1 MKKAINGVFLLNKA
15 HDISS
20 NHALQQIKRL
30 FNAQKAGHTGTLDPL
45 ATGLLPICFGEA
57 TKFAQYLI
65 DADKTYL
72 ATLKFGQATTTGD
85 KEGEIILTS
94 DVAFSEKDL
103 KLHTQQFIGCIQQTP
118 PMFSALKHDG
128 IPLYQYARKGI
139 NIERKSREI
148 EIFAIDIVNFDF
160 PYATLKIHCSKGTYI
175 RTLAEDLAKSMDS
188 FAYLEN
194 LARMKTNHFDI
205 KNAYPFNEIQ
215 NYSEPE
221 LESLLLPIDTLI
233 SHFDKIKL
241 NSLQEKQIKNGQL
254 VQYSLNYEIMTSLS
268 LYSMDDDFIG
278 LGVYDPQLMAIK
290 ALRLMNT
297 NAS

>member
-1 MKKAINGVFLLNKA
+1 
-15 HDISS
+15 
-20 NHALQQIKRL
+20 
-30 FNAQKAGHTGTLDPL
+30 
-45 ATGLLPICFGEA
+45 
-57 TKFAQYLI
+57 
-65 DADKTYL
+65 
-72 ATLKFGQATTTGD
+72 
-85 KEGEIILTS
+85 
-94 DVAFSEKDL
+94 
-103 KLHTQQFIGCIQQTP
+103 
-118 PMFSALKHDG
+118 
-128 IPLYQYARKGI
+128 
-139 NIERKSREI
+139 
-148 EIFAIDIVNFDF
+148 
-160 PYATLKIHCSKGTYI
+160 
-175 RTLAEDLAKSMDS
+175 S